1 MDVIILIVSLIG
13 WKVSG
18 IDFMTLYFYLNLSNT
33 LWKAIKRYINDKTAR
48 RYGDQNPASANY
60 RKNTQY
66 NRRGLYDICRLQNT
80 IRRADGR

>member
-33 LWKAIKRYINDKTAR
+33 LWKAIKRYINDKAAR
-48 RYGDQNPASANY
+48 R
-60 RKNTQY
+60 
-66 NRRGLYDICRLQNT
+66 
-80 IRRADGR
+80 